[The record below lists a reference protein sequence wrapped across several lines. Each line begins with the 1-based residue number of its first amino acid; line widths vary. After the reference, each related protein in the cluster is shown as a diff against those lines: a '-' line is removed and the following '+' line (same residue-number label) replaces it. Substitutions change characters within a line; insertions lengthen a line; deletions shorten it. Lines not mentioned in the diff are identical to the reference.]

1 LTEDMMGKLDGK
13 IALVTGATS
22 GIGLDT
28 ARLFAAEGARLIVH
42 GRDAERLAQIA
53 AELGPEALA
62 VRGSVEVAS
71 DLDALMDA
79 VRGHFGRI
87 DVLFANAG
95 IFRPVMIPDIDE
107 ATFDQMFDIN
117 VKGAFFTVQK
127 ALPLLVQG
135 SSVIFN
141 TSAMIHIGLPSTAMY
156 VATKA
161 ALRAMVRVM
170 ASELGARGIR
180 VNTVSPGSILTPL
193 HGHSS
198 LPPEARDQAV
208 AAILSR
214 TPAGRF
220 GNADEV
226 AKAVLFLASD
236 DASFIQGEE
245 LVVSGGWSAV

>member
-1 LTEDMMGKLDGK
+1 MGKLDGK
-13 IALVTGATS
+13 TALVTGATS
-22 GIGLDT
+22 GIGLET
-28 ARLFAAEGARLIVH
+28 ARLFADEGARLVVH
-42 GRDAERLAQIA
+42 GRDPDRLEAIR
-53 AELGPEALA
+53 AELGGDTLA
-62 VRGSVEVAS
+62 VRGSVENLS
-71 DLDALMDA
+71 DLDALIGATRD
-79 VRGHFGRI
+79 RFGGLDI
-87 DVLFANAG
+87 LFANAG

-117 VKGAFFTVQK
+117 VKGAFFTLQK
-127 ALPLLVQG
+127 ALPILRKG

-141 TSAMIHIGLPSTAMY
+141 TSAMIHIGLPSTTIY

-161 ALRAMVRVM
+161 AIRSMVRVM
-170 ASELGARGIR
+170 AAELSHLGIR

-208 AAILSR
+208 AAILAR

-236 DASFIQGEE
+236 DSSYVQGEE

>member
-1 LTEDMMGKLDGK
+1 MGKLDGK

-22 GIGLDT
+22 GIGLEA

-42 GRDAERLAQIA
+42 GRDAERLAGVA
-53 AELGPEALA
+53 GELGPETLA
-62 VRGSVEVAS
+62 VRGSVEVAA
-71 DLDALMDA
+71 DLDDLMAQAKD
-79 VRGHFGRI
+79 RFGRI

-95 IFRPVMIPDIDE
+95 IFRPVMIPEIDE
-107 ATFDQMFDIN
+107 ATFDMMFDTN

-127 ALPLLVQG
+127 ALPLLAEG

-141 TSAMIHIGLPSTAMY
+141 TSAMIHIGLPSTTMY

-170 ASELGARGIR
+170 ASELGGRGIR

-208 AAILSR
+208 AAILNR
-214 TPAGRF
+214 TPLGRF

-236 DASFIQGEE
+236 DSSFVQGEE

>member
-1 LTEDMMGKLDGK
+1 MGKLDGK

-22 GIGLDT
+22 GIGLET

-62 VRGSVEVAS
+62 VRGSVETSA
-71 DLDALMDA
+71 DLDDLMAQVKD
-79 VRGHFGRI
+79 RFGGI

-107 ATFDQMFDIN
+107 ATFDMMFDTN

-127 ALPLLVQG
+127 ALPLLAKG

-141 TSAMIHIGLPSTAMY
+141 TSAMIHIGLPSTTMY

-161 ALRAMVRVM
+161 ALRSMVRVM
-170 ASELGARGIR
+170 AAELGHRGIR
-180 VNTVSPGSILTPL
+180 INTVSPGSILTPL

>member
-1 LTEDMMGKLDGK
+1 MGRLDGK

-22 GIGLDT
+22 GIGVET

-42 GRDAERLAQIA
+42 GRDADRLAQVA
-53 AELGPEALA
+53 AELGPETLA
-62 VRGSVEVAS
+62 VRGSVEISA
-71 DLDALMDA
+71 DLDDLMAQAKD
-79 VRGHFGRI
+79 RFGHI

-107 ATFDQMFDIN
+107 ATFDMMFDTN
-117 VKGAFFTVQK
+117 VKGAFFTLQK
-127 ALPLLVQG
+127 ALPLLATG

-141 TSAMIHIGLPSTAMY
+141 TSAMIHIGLPSTTMY

-161 ALRAMVRVM
+161 ALRSMVRVM
-170 ASELGARGIR
+170 ASELGHRGIR

-214 TPAGRF
+214 TPLGRF
-220 GNADEV
+220 GNADEI

>member
-1 LTEDMMGKLDGK
+1 MGKLDGK
-13 IALVTGATS
+13 TALVTGATS
-22 GIGLDT
+22 GIGLET
-28 ARLFAAEGARLIVH
+28 ARLFADEGARLVVH
-42 GRDAERLAQIA
+42 GRDPDRLEAIR
-53 AELGPEALA
+53 AELGGDTLA
-62 VRGSVEVAS
+62 VRGSVENLS
-71 DLDALMDA
+71 DLDDLIGATRD
-79 VRGHFGRI
+79 RFGGLDI
-87 DVLFANAG
+87 LFANAG

-117 VKGAFFTVQK
+117 VKGAFFTLQK
-127 ALPLLVQG
+127 ALPILRKG

-141 TSAMIHIGLPSTAMY
+141 TSAMIHIGLPSTTIY

-161 ALRAMVRVM
+161 AIRSMVRVM
-170 ASELGARGIR
+170 AAELSHLGIR

-208 AAILSR
+208 AAILAR

-236 DASFIQGEE
+236 DSSYVQGEE

>member
-1 LTEDMMGKLDGK
+1 MGKLDGK

>member
-1 LTEDMMGKLDGK
+1 MGKLDGK

-28 ARLFAAEGARLIVH
+28 ARLFKAEGATLAIH
-42 GRDAERLAQIA
+42 GRDAGRLDA
-53 AELGPEALA
+53 AARELGGDTLA
-62 VRGSVEVAS
+62 VRGEVEKMG
-71 DLDALMDA
+71 DLAHLMA
-79 VRGHFGRI
+79 EVKHRFGRI

-95 IFRPVMIPDIDE
+95 IFRPVMIEDIDE
-107 ATFDQMFDIN
+107 ATFSQMLDIN
-117 VKGAFFTVQK
+117 VKGAFFTAQK
-127 ALPLLVQG
+127 ALPLLSEG
-135 SSVIFN
+135 ASVIFN
-141 TSAMIHIGLPSTAMY
+141 TSAMIHIGLPSTTMY

-161 ALRAMVRVM
+161 ALRSIVRVM
-170 ASELGARGIR
+170 AAELAHRRIR
-180 VNTVSPGSILTPL
+180 VNTVSPGSIVTPL

-208 AAILSR
+208 AAILQR

-236 DASFIQGEE
+236 DSSYVTGEE

>member
-1 LTEDMMGKLDGK
+1 MGKLDGK

-22 GIGLDT
+22 GIGLET

-42 GRDAERLAQIA
+42 GRDAERLARIA
-53 AELGPEALA
+53 AELGPDALA
-62 VRGSVEVAS
+62 VRGSVELSA
-71 DLDALMDA
+71 DLDDLIAQAKD
-79 VRGHFGRI
+79 RFGHI

-107 ATFDQMFDIN
+107 ATFDMMFDTN
-117 VKGAFFTVQK
+117 VKGAFFTLQK
-127 ALPLLVQG
+127 ALPLLAKG

-141 TSAMIHIGLPSTAMY
+141 TSAMIHIGLPSTTMY

-161 ALRAMVRVM
+161 ALRSMVRVM
-170 ASELGARGIR
+170 ASELGHRGIR
-180 VNTVSPGSILTPL
+180 INTVSPGSILTPL

-198 LPPEARDQAV
+198 LPEEARDQAV

>member
-1 LTEDMMGKLDGK
+1 
-13 IALVTGATS
+13 
-22 GIGLDT
+22 
-28 ARLFAAEGARLIVH
+28 
-42 GRDAERLAQIA
+42 
-53 AELGPEALA
+53 
-62 VRGSVEVAS
+62 
-71 DLDALMDA
+71 
-79 VRGHFGRI
+79 
-87 DVLFANAG
+87 VLFANAG

-107 ATFDQMFDIN
+107 ATFDMMFDTN
-117 VKGAFFTVQK
+117 VKGAFFTLQK
-127 ALPLLVQG
+127 ALPLLVKG

-141 TSAMIHIGLPSTAMY
+141 TSAMIHIGLPSTTMY

-161 ALRAMVRVM
+161 ALRSMVRVM
-170 ASELGARGIR
+170 ASELGHRGIR
-180 VNTVSPGSILTPL
+180 INTVSPGSILTPL

-214 TPAGRF
+214 TPLARF
-220 GNADEV
+220 GNADEI

>member
-1 LTEDMMGKLDGK
+1 MGKLDGK

-22 GIGLDT
+22 GIGLET

-42 GRDAERLAQIA
+42 GRDADRLALVA

-62 VRGSVEVAS
+62 VRGSVEVAG
-71 DLDALMDA
+71 DLDALIDA
-79 VRGHFGRI
+79 VRKHFGRI

-107 ATFDQMFDIN
+107 ATFDQMFGTN

-127 ALPLLVQG
+127 ALPLLVNG

-141 TSAMIHIGLPSTAMY
+141 TSAMIHIGLPSTTMY

-170 ASELGARGIR
+170 ASELGVRGIR
-180 VNTVSPGSILTPL
+180 INTVSPGAILTPL

-220 GNADEV
+220 GNADEI

>member
-1 LTEDMMGKLDGK
+1 MGKLDGK

-22 GIGLDT
+22 GIGLET
-28 ARLFAAEGARLIVH
+28 ARLFAAEGATLAVH
-42 GRDAERLAQIA
+42 GRDAQRLAQAA
-53 AELGPEALA
+53 AELGPGTLA
-62 VRGSVEVAS
+62 VRGSIELPA
-71 DLDALMDA
+71 DREALINA
-79 VRGHFGRI
+79 VRERFGRI

-107 ATFDQMFDIN
+107 ATFDEMFGTN

-127 ALPLLVQG
+127 ALPLLGLG

-141 TSAMIHIGLPSTAMY
+141 TSAMIHIGLPSTTMY

-161 ALRAMVRVM
+161 ALRSMVRVM
-170 ASELGARGIR
+170 ASEFGPLGIR

-236 DASFIQGEE
+236 DSAFVQGEE
-245 LVVSGGWSAV
+245 IVVSGGWSAV

>member
-1 LTEDMMGKLDGK
+1 MGKLDGK
-13 IALVTGATS
+13 TALVTGATS
-22 GIGLDT
+22 GIGLET
-28 ARLFAAEGARLIVH
+28 ARLFAAEGARLVVH
-42 GRDAERLAQIA
+42 GRDAERLESIR
-53 AELGPEALA
+53 AELGGETLA
-62 VRGSVEVAS
+62 VRGSVDSLADIDRLIAEVGA
-71 DLDALMDA
+71 A
-79 VRGHFGRI
+79 FGGL

-95 IFRPVMIPDIDE
+95 IFRPVMVPDIDE
-107 ATFDQMFDIN
+107 ATFDQMFDTN

-127 ALPLLVQG
+127 ALPILRQG

-170 ASELGARGIR
+170 ASELAPRGIR
-180 VNTVSPGSILTPL
+180 INTVSPGAILTPL
-193 HGHSS
+193 HSHSS
-198 LPPEARDQAV
+198 LPPEARDQTAQ
-208 AAILSR
+208 AIMSR

-236 DASFIQGEE
+236 DSSYVQGEE

>member
-1 LTEDMMGKLDGK
+1 MGKLDGK
-13 IALVTGATS
+13 TALITGATS
-22 GIGLDT
+22 GIGLET
-28 ARLFAAEGARLIVH
+28 ARLFAAEGARLVVH
-42 GRDAERLAQIA
+42 GRDPDRLEAIR
-53 AELGPEALA
+53 AELGGDTLA
-62 VRGSVEVAS
+62 VRGSVEKLA
-71 DLDALMDA
+71 DLDDLMA
-79 VRGHFGRI
+79 ATRERFGGLDI
-87 DVLFANAG
+87 LFANAG

-107 ATFDQMFDIN
+107 ATFDQMLGTN
-117 VKGAFFTVQK
+117 VKGAFFTLQK
-127 ALPLLVQG
+127 ALPLLRQG

-141 TSAMIHIGLPSTAMY
+141 TSAMIHIGLPSTTLY

-161 ALRAMVRVM
+161 AIRSMVRVM
-170 ASELGARGIR
+170 ASELSHAGIR

-236 DASFIQGEE
+236 DASFVQGEE

>member
-1 LTEDMMGKLDGK
+1 MGKLDGK
-13 IALVTGATS
+13 TALVTGATS
-22 GIGLDT
+22 GIGLET
-28 ARLFAAEGARLIVH
+28 ARLFAAEGAKLIVH
-42 GRDAERLAQIA
+42 GRDADRLAQLA

-62 VRGSVEVAS
+62 VRGSVEVSA
-71 DLDALMDA
+71 DLDALMAQAKD
-79 VRGHFGRI
+79 RFGHI

-127 ALPLLVQG
+127 ALPLLAEG

-141 TSAMIHIGLPSTAMY
+141 TSAMIHIGLPSTTMY

-170 ASELGARGIR
+170 ASELGHRGIR

-198 LPPEARDQAV
+198 LPPEARDQTV

-220 GNADEV
+220 GNADEI